1 MRSGLGSIA
10 GLLLVLPAAGWLL
23 YACHHFFGGPFPAR
37 GLIVSLPLA
46 GELHFEQGVVRTV
59 SGSASII
66 DFGPWWLVS
75 LLASVLVL
83 LIFALRGCL
92 GGERRAGR
100 DAGGPG
106 VQHDPG

>member
-1 MRSGLGSIA
+1 MRSGPGSIA

-37 GLIVSLPLA
+37 GLIVSLPMD
-46 GELHFEQGVVRTV
+46 GELHFEHGVVRMV
-59 SGSASII
+59 SGGSSVI

-83 LIFALRGCL
+83 LLFALRGCL
-92 GGERRAGR
+92 GPAARRT
-100 DAGGPG
+100 
-106 VQHDPG
+106 